1 MSEEAKNQHHII
13 IKKSDNPNARWYV
26 VHAYSG
32 REAQVAQQ
40 LRQRV
45 ESMGLEDQVLEILIP
60 TQEKIEIRSG
70 QKQKVKEKIFPGY
83 LLVKMVLNDNSWLT
97 VRTTNGITGF
107 VGVGD
112 KPTPLDES
120 EVKAIQDFIKLAA
133 PKFKAKFSVGE
144 AVKIVDGPFA
154 DFLGTIESID
164 EEKGKVK
171 VLVSI
176 FGRETPV
183 ELDFLQV
190 SKI

>member
-1 MSEEAKNQHHII
+1 MSGEVKNQYHII

-45 ESMGLEDQVLEILIP
+45 ESMGLEDQILEILIP

-107 VGVGD
+107 VGVGN
-112 KPTPLDES
+112 KPTPLEES

-144 AVKIVDGPFA
+144 AVKITDGLFA
-154 DFLGTIESID
+154 DSLGTIESID
-164 EEKGKVK
+164 EEKGKVR
-171 VLVSI
+171 VLVNM
-176 FGRETPV
+176 FDREIPV
-183 ELDFLQV
+183 ELSFLQV